1 MISEESY
8 VNLPEIEYEVEN
20 ILDHKR
26 KRKFNFETKKYYYIK
41 EYLIKWAG
49 YDETTWEPEENLQN
63 CQELLKDYWKLVKI
77 NKLRER
83 NRNNNK
89 TPKKL
94 VKRFPS
100 HIIDSNFISNNYC
113 KIIKSC
119 FATPVRV
126 SKNQISSNMSTLSD
140 ISSMND
146 LDKNRKLVETKEE
159 DITLNKKDIGF
170 LSKKSTLVFEDK
182 KDINENNIIIEKNK
196 INFKNSKNKNCS
208 KKKQEDSNAKK
219 FTLEKRNKNEINSS
233 QKCTNLNKNIK
244 LLKRANNFGPS
255 FYDVINANKI
265 KNLEDEFRKFIQK
278 KRKRSESLSSSFS
291 ISISD
296 PNLKEPFH
304 RGESKALKKK
314 KVQAFQSNK
323 GFLEISQISIPKKV
337 DESIVLSIKYKNK
350 GKTLNFK
357 STSRE
362 KEFFQQELFD
372 CYEEIIKRELAG
384 KTYKFPDFFLQKG
397 KQ

>member
-8 VNLPEIEYEVEN
+8 VNLQEIEYEVEN

-26 KRKFNFETKKYYYIK
+26 KRKFNYETKKYYYIK

-49 YDETTWEPEENLQN
+49 YDEITWEPEENLQN
-63 CQELLKDYWKLVKI
+63 CKELLNDYWKLVKI

-94 VKRFPS
+94 AKRFPS
-100 HIIDSNFISNNYC
+100 HIIDSNFISNSYF
-113 KIIKSC
+113 KIAKSC
-119 FATPVRV
+119 FATPIRA

-140 ISSMND
+140 INSIYD
-146 LDKNRKLVETKEE
+146 FDRNRKLVETKEDE
-159 DITLNKKDIGF
+159 IF
-170 LSKKSTLVFEDK
+170 LSKKSTIVSEDK
-182 KDINENNIIIEKNK
+182 KDLNENNIIIEKNK
-196 INFKNSKNKNCS
+196 INFKNSK
-208 KKKQEDSNAKK
+208 KKQEDSNVKK
-219 FTLEKRNKNEINSS
+219 VTLEKRNKNEINSP
-233 QKCTNLNKNIK
+233 QKISDLNKK
-244 LLKRANNFGPS
+244 MTPLKRTNNFGPS

-278 KRKRSESLSSSFS
+278 KRKRSGSLSSSFS

-314 KVQAFQSNK
+314 KVQALQNNK
-323 GFLEISQISIPKKV
+323 GFLEISQISIPKKP
-337 DESIVLSIKYKNK
+337 DESIRLSINYQNE

-357 STSRE
+357 GTSRE
-362 KEFFQQELFD
+362 KQFFHQELFD
-372 CYEEIIKRELAG
+372 CYEEIIKKELAG
-384 KTYKFPDFFLQKG
+384 KTYKFPDFFLQKEN
-397 KQ
+397 Q

>member
-100 HIIDSNFISNNYC
+100 HIIDSNFISNNYS
-113 KIIKSC
+113 KITKSC
-119 FATPVRV
+119 F
-126 SKNQISSNMSTLSD
+126 D

-146 LDKNRKLVETKEE
+146 LDRNRKLVETKEE

-170 LSKKSTLVFEDK
+170 LSKKSKLVLEDK
-182 KDINENNIIIEKNK
+182 KDLNENNIIIEKNK
-196 INFKNSKNKNCS
+196 INFKTSKNKNCS
-208 KKKQEDSNAKK
+208 KKKQEDSNVKK

-244 LLKRANNFGPS
+244 LSKRANNFGPS

-337 DESIVLSIKYKNK
+337 DESIVLSIKYQNE

-384 KTYKFPDFFLQKG
+384 KTYKFPEFFLKKEQK
-397 KQ
+397 

>member
-1 MISEESY
+1 MTSEEGY

-26 KRKFNFETKKYYYIK
+26 KRKYNLETKKYYYIK

-49 YDETTWEPEENLQN
+49 YDEISWEPEENLQN
-63 CQELLKDYWKLVKI
+63 CQELLSDYWKLVKI

-94 VKRFPS
+94 VKSHRS
-100 HIIDSNFISNNYC
+100 HIIIRNFISNNNS
-113 KIIKSC
+113 KITKSC
-119 FATPVRV
+119 FATPIRI

-140 ISSMND
+140 VSSMNE
-146 LDKNRKLVETKEE
+146 LDRNRKLVKTKVE
-159 DITLNKKDIGF
+159 DIILNKKDEVV
-170 LSKKSTLVFEDK
+170 LSKQSTKIFEDK
-182 KDINENNIIIEKNK
+182 KDLNEFNIIINKNK
-196 INFKNSKNKNCS
+196 INFKNSKNKKCS
-208 KKKQEDSNAKK
+208 KNKKVNSYVKK
-219 FTLEKRNKNEINSS
+219 VSLRKKNKSIVNSS
-233 QKCTNLNKNIK
+233 QMFFTPNKKVTSLNK
-244 LLKRANNFGPS
+244 ANNFGPS

-265 KNLEDEFRKFIQK
+265 KNIGDNFKKFIQK
-278 KRKRSESLSSSFS
+278 KRKRSGSLSSSFP
-291 ISISD
+291 ISVSD

-304 RGESKALKKK
+304 RGDSRVLKKK

-323 GFLEISQISIPKKV
+323 ALLEISQISIPNNADK
-337 DESIVLSIKYKNK
+337 SIDVSFKYQNEGKNI
-350 GKTLNFK
+350 NFK
-357 STSRE
+357 ATSRE

-384 KTYKFPDFFLQKG
+384 KTYKFPDFFYK
-397 KQ
+397 KENN